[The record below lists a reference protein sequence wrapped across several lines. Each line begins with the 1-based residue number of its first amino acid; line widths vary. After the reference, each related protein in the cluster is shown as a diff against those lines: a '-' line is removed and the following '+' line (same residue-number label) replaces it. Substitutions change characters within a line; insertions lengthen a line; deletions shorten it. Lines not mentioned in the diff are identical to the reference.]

1 MKPILSERAERNK
14 GAHAQLFN
22 PFSRSQPKCLHGWEI
37 PCWSQGS
44 PLFVTVTTRQKPL
57 AWKITNASQT
67 TAGTLSLQCA
77 LCRNKAESRN
87 PVLNDSCFV
96 CFNLVNESSLHRL
109 ALCNYSSQRPAL
121 TKLLKAGTDFH
132 YPPPRPKSLLDL
144 PPSQGEMNS
153 QLRWMWPCQDVCT
166 AFTVRTPA
174 SGRRGTPEK
183 HPLACKGDKGK
194 AVDFSVCGWVDILQ
208 GACEYN
214 DVRRSRE
221 TQANMKDKVQR
232 QWDTPEHE
240 HAWSLCGLLEQN
252 FIHFAKGSMQS
263 CLEEGWWGKGFPFC
277 LLSVS
282 STHFSTSP
290 SCFYFAFCLSQHRP
304 HSPMQLSQFSPCIQP
319 YLQTPL
325 PPGQALKSTWSPH
338 SSNMSSSD
346 LLVL

>member
-132 YPPPRPKSLLDL
+132 YPPPPAPK
-144 PPSQGEMNS
+144 
-153 QLRWMWPCQDVCT
+153 VC
-166 AFTVRTPA
+166 
-174 SGRRGTPEK
+174 
-183 HPLACKGDKGK
+183 
-194 AVDFSVCGWVDILQ
+194 
-208 GACEYN
+208 
-214 DVRRSRE
+214 
-221 TQANMKDKVQR
+221 
-232 QWDTPEHE
+232 
-240 HAWSLCGLLEQN
+240 
-252 FIHFAKGSMQS
+252 
-263 CLEEGWWGKGFPFC
+263 
-277 LLSVS
+277 
-282 STHFSTSP
+282 STSP
-290 SCFYFAFCLSQHRP
+290 HPRERWTASWDECGPVRMFARLLLWEHQ
-304 HSPMQLSQFSPCIQP
+304 
-319 YLQTPL
+319 
-325 PPGQALKSTWSPH
+325 QAVGVGLLKSIH
-338 SSNMSSSD
+338 
-346 LLVL
+346 